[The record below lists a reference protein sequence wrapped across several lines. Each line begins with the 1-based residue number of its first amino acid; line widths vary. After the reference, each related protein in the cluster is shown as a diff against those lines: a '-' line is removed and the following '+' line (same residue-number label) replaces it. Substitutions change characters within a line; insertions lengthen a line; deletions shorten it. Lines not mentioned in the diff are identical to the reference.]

1 MQNVVFG
8 IMCILV
14 IIFAIVLLR
23 DNNLKVDYK
32 YHVSES
38 KKLGEYVIIPFDSFL
53 NMDRADKHYF
63 RYKESCGVYIVYHEE
78 GEIIPATGCSKMKKV
93 FVIMPTKGDYKKL
106 YKYSSINGNNNTNNV
121 IYNGSSDEAMNK
133 IIEHYKEVAEK
144 NRIESQKCIND
155 AVKTCADI
163 KNRK

>member
-1 MQNVVFG
+1 MIPLIIFV
-8 IMCILV
+8 LV
-14 IIFAIVLLR
+14 IIFVIVLFY
-23 DNNLKVDYK
+23 DKNLQIDYK
-32 YHVSES
+32 NHVLKS
-38 KKLGEYVIIPFDSFL
+38 KRLGKYVIIPFDSFL

-63 RYKESCGVYIVYHEE
+63 CYENICDVYVVYHEE
-78 GEIIPATGCSKMKKV
+78 AVSTSVCGRSEKIS
-93 FVIMPTKGDYKKL
+93 VIMPTKRDYKKL
-106 YKYSSINGNNNTNNV
+106 YKYLSVNKNSNMNNV

-155 AVKTCADI
+155 VAKTCADM

>member
-1 MQNVVFG
+1 MFG
-8 IMCILV
+8 IIFVLV
-14 IIFAIVLLR
+14 IIFVIVLLY
-23 DNNLKVDYK
+23 DNNLQVDYK
-32 YHVSES
+32 NHVLKS

-63 RYKESCGVYIVYHEE
+63 CYENICGVYVIYHEE
-78 GEIIPATGCSKMKKV
+78 VVATSVCGRSEKIS
-93 FVIMPTKGDYKKL
+93 VIMPTKRDYKKL
-106 YKYSSINGNNNTNNV
+106 YKYLSVNKNSNTNNV

-163 KNRK
+163 KSRK

>member
-32 YHVSES
+32 YHVSKS
-38 KKLGEYVIIPFDSFL
+38 KKLDEYVIIPFDSFL
-53 NMDRADKHYF
+53 NMDKADRHYF
-63 RYKESCGVYIVYHEE
+63 SYKEDCGVYFVYHEE
-78 GEIIPATGCSKMKKV
+78 IVLTGVSSKTEKV
-93 FVIMPTKGDYKKL
+93 FVIMPAKRDYKKL
-106 YKYSSINGNNNTNNV
+106 YKYLSVDGNSNTNNA

>member
-1 MQNVVFG
+1 
-8 IMCILV
+8 MCVLV
-14 IIFAIVLLR
+14 IILGIVLLR

-32 YHVSES
+32 YHVSKS
-38 KKLGEYVIIPFDSFL
+38 KKSDKYVIIPFDSFL

-63 RYKESCGVYIVYHEE
+63 CYENICDVYVVYHEE
-78 GEIIPATGCSKMKKV
+78 VVATSVCGRSEKI
-93 FVIMPTKGDYKKL
+93 FVIMPTKRDYKKL
-106 YKYSSINGNNNTNNV
+106 YKYLSVNGNNNTNNV

-144 NRIESQKCIND
+144 NRIESQKCIDD
-155 AVKTCADI
+155 AVKICADI